1 VALPFIV
8 ILCLCGVFCLAPL
21 SLYLAWLATLNRRQ
35 QPTVFGGG
43 WDFACLLAGLSGF
56 LVFGGGLLVA
66 GLQSNFR
73 YAARGNFQAVR
84 DAWGDEGH
92 VWGLIALGYFAIV
105 MGAVAL
111 VVVSRWRTLV
121 VYNIDRDRAEMVIG
135 DALAEVGVNATR
147 FGNVWGEGAGV
158 VAIDAFQGL
167 RNVSVKVTTPDPRLA
182 DELLRV
188 LRKRLPEAMGAED
201 PIAGA
206 ISTTAVACFVVMLC
220 CMLLIGFFLWQAS
233 R

>member
-1 VALPFIV
+1 MALPFIV

-21 SLYLAWLATLNRRQ
+21 SLYLAWLATVNRRQ

-84 DAWGDEGH
+84 AAWGEEGY
-92 VWGLIALGYFAIV
+92 VWGLIALGYLLVVA
-105 MGAVAL
+105 GAVAL
-111 VVVSRWRTLV
+111 VVASRWRTLV
-121 VYNIDRDRAEMVIG
+121 VYNIDRERAEMVIG
-135 DALAEVGVNATR
+135 DALAEIGVNATR
-147 FGNVWGEGAGV
+147 FGNIWGEGPGV
-158 VAIDAFQGL
+158 IAIDALQGL

-182 DELLRV
+182 EELLRA
-188 LRKRLPEAMGAED
+188 LRKRLPEAMAAED
-201 PIAGA
+201 SIAGA
-206 ISTTAVACFVVMLC
+206 ISTTSVACFVVMLC
-220 CMLLIGFFLWQAS
+220 CMLLIGFFLWQTS